1 MFLLISP
8 QNIIFN
14 SFLFSFHN
22 PIFISDN
29 QLIIEIDTS
38 NSREDLLETFK
49 NFKLEKLNFNGGVF
63 VAYFAEETELYQVIL
78 ALGNA
83 KIQITTAKI
92 QHYSVNAKE
101 NEKIFF
107 IVLHRFHPVQFLI

>member
-1 MFLLISP
+1 VSDKVIFLKHGQYKNNENGL
-8 QNIIFN
+8 
-14 SFLFSFHN
+14 
-22 PIFISDN
+22 ISDN

-83 KIQITTAKI
+83 KIQITYLRNISNSTRR
-92 QHYSVNAKE
+92 
-101 NEKIFF
+101 FF
-107 IVLHRFHPVQFLI
+107 VH